1 MKRLFAQWYNAPDEL
16 SSYIPATTAIALSRT
31 CIELNSFFGRS
42 RTHIWKR
49 YLESPRYCCHKM
61 LRNTSGLY
69 IENTHAL
76 NYRLLVV
83 TFTSN
88 SYALLSL
95 RIRKLIDAG
104 VLARPLHHFM
114 DKFDLDLRIVQMKD
128 YPNTLLRMT
137 RTTEA
142 MSGTSETNNSDAHII
157 EAFIKSNKSLD
168 GAPARLLNAKRTKVP
183 CDNHHRPLR
192 NGRKRVR
199 STKGYSGV
207 QTLMAT
213 GAKRA
218 VARSSHTK
226 SDDAWGKLACVTTT
240 RL

>member
-128 YPNTLLRMT
+128 YL
-137 RTTEA
+137 
-142 MSGTSETNNSDAHII
+142 